1 MRTVGNGE
9 DTTFSP
15 GFSSDNS
22 SDIEV
27 YIDNTK
33 NNQWTEVDGNI
44 VFDIPPAEGSIIAIY
59 RVTDSLQLPEF
70 TPNTP
75 ITAGTLNSL
84 RDLTEKGIKEAYD
97 VGFDALQNY
106 INVQGAIESSVAAAD
121 AAAQSEA
128 SAAQSATSA
137 AQSETNAAQSEA
149 SAANSET
156 KAHQWAQE
164 AEDTE
169 VSPGEYSAYHWATHS
184 KGYADSAQQV
194 LDTIYSQEIVI
205 DGGSP
210 SDTLADN
217 IYDGGVL

>member
-1 MRTVGNGE
+1 MVKYSTLLRTVGNGE

-27 YIDNTK
+27 YIDNIK

-59 RVTDSLQLPEF
+59 RVTDPLQLPEF

-97 VGFDALQNY
+97 VGFDALQNN

-121 AAAQSEA
+121 AAAQSAASAAQSEA

-137 AQSETNAAQSEA
+137 AQSE
-149 SAANSET
+149 ANS
-156 KAHQWAQE
+156 KA
-164 AEDTE
+164 
-169 VSPGEYSAYHWATHS
+169 
-184 KGYADSAQQV
+184 YADSALNTLQQIQGD
-194 LDTIYSQEIVI
+194 DTII
-205 DGGSP
+205 DGGTAG
-210 SDTLADN
+210 DTVASN
-217 IYDGGVL
+217 IYDGGGAYNG

>member
-1 MRTVGNGE
+1 MVKYSTLLRTVGNGE

-59 RVTDSLQLPEF
+59 RVTDPLQLPEF

-106 INVQGAIESSVAAAD
+106 INVQGAIEDSIAAAD
-121 AAAQSEA
+121 AAAQSEN
-128 SAAQSATSA
+128 SAAD
-137 AQSETNAAQSEA
+137 SES
-149 SAANSET
+149 
-156 KAHQWAQE
+156 KAYQWAE
-164 AEDTE
+164 ADTNVE
-169 VSPGEYSAYHWATHS
+169 VEPGEYSS
-184 KGYADSAQQV
+184 KHYAMNSKVYADSALNTLQQIQG
-194 LDTIYSQEIVI
+194 DDIVI
-205 DGGSP
+205 DGGTAG
-210 SDTLADN
+210 DTVADN
-217 IYDGGVL
+217 IYDGGGAYNG

>member
-59 RVTDSLQLPEF
+59 RVTDPLQLPEF

-106 INVQGAIESSVAAAD
+106 INVQGAIEDSIAAAD

-128 SAAQSATSA
+128 SAAQSEA
-137 AQSETNAAQSEA
+137 NAAQSEN
-149 SAANSET
+149 SAADSES
-156 KAHQWAQE
+156 KAYQWAE
-164 AEDTE
+164 ADTNVE
-169 VSPGEYSAYHWATHS
+169 VEPGEYSS
-184 KGYADSAQQV
+184 KHYAMNSKVYADSALNTLQQIQG
-194 LDTIYSQEIVI
+194 DDIVI
-205 DGGSP
+205 DGGTAG
-210 SDTLADN
+210 DTVADN
-217 IYDGGVL
+217 IYDGGGAYNG